1 VANVE
6 PYVVAK
12 DKFNAVSFS
21 PVTTVA
27 MRLEVEPATEFYKAG
42 QIGPPAAMFLD
53 KDTQWREFGLLE
65 WRISV
70 S

>member
-1 VANVE
+1 
-6 PYVVAK
+6 
-12 DKFNAVSFS
+12 
-21 PVTTVA
+21 